1 MHDDV
6 YHHFRDFAED
16 ECAPLDGE
24 KKKIVEVLNKEILIT
39 NFQVKKSKIKDGN
52 YATIQFEN
60 SGVLYVVFTGSGPL
74 MEQLEQYKSEMPFF
88 TTIIQKYKYY
98 TMS

>member
-1 MHDDV
+1 MPDE
-6 YHHFRDFAED
+6 YPHFRDFAEE

-24 KKKIVEVLNKEILIT
+24 KKKIVDVLNKEILIT

-52 YATIQFEN
+52 YATIQFKIEEF
-60 SGVLYVVFTGSGPL
+60 VCVVFTGSGPL
-74 MEQLEQYKSEMPFF
+74 MEQLEQYKAKMPFF

>member
-1 MHDDV
+1 MADE
-6 YHHFRDFAED
+6 YPHFSDFAED

-24 KKKIVEVLNKEILIT
+24 KKKIADILNREILII
-39 NFQVKKSKIKDGN
+39 NFQIKKSKIKEGD
-52 YATIQFEN
+52 YATIQFKNGGTE
-60 SGVLYVVFTGSGPL
+60 YVIFTGSGPL
-74 MEQLEQYKSEMPFF
+74 MEQLEQYKAKMPFF

>member
-1 MHDDV
+1 MSEK
-6 YHHFRDFAED
+6 YLHFCDFAED

-24 KKKIVEVLNKEILIT
+24 KKKILDILNKEILIT
-39 NFQVKKSKIKDGN
+39 NFQIKKSKIKEGN
-52 YATIQFEN
+52 YATIQFKN
-60 SGVLYVVFTGSGPL
+60 SSDECVVFTGSGPL
-74 MEQLEQYKSEMPFF
+74 MEQLEQYKDKMPFF

>member
-1 MHDDV
+1 MADE
-6 YHHFRDFAED
+6 YPHFGDFAED

-24 KKKIVEVLNKEILIT
+24 KKKIVDVLNKEILIT
-39 NFQVKKSKIKDGN
+39 NFQVKKSKIKEGD
-52 YATIQFEN
+52 YATIQFKNGGAE
-60 SGVLYVVFTGSGPL
+60 YVIFTGSKPL
-74 MEQLEQYKSEMPFF
+74 MEQLEQYKAKIPFF

>member
-1 MHDDV
+1 MHDE
-6 YHHFRDFAED
+6 YPHFSDFAED

-24 KKKIVEVLNKEILIT
+24 KKKIVDVLNKEILIT
-39 NFQVKKSKIKDGN
+39 KFQVKKSKIKDGN
-52 YATIQFEN
+52 YATIQFKNGGME
-60 SGVLYVVFTGSGPL
+60 YVIFTGSGPL
-74 MEQLEQYKSEMPFF
+74 MDQLEQYKAKMPFF

>member
-1 MHDDV
+1 MSEE
-6 YHHFRDFAED
+6 YPHFSNFAED

-24 KKKIVEVLNKEILIT
+24 KKKIVDILNKEILIT
-39 NFQVKKSKIKDGN
+39 NFQIKKSKIKEGK
-52 YATIQFEN
+52 YATIQFKN
-60 SGVLYVVFTGSGPL
+60 GGDDCVIFTGSGPL
-74 MEQLEQYKSEMPFF
+74 MEQLEQYKNKIPFF